1 MAEPRGDFST
11 IKGEKFQMASMLDR
25 ALKNFEFQLRHGA
38 VKSRHSGAGG
48 SVFRLVLIHNISAQ
62 RGSYGFDIG
71 GSRPTKS
78 NYWGVKTYDFAL
90 FCPFFLGFLQW
101 QC

>member
-38 VKSRHSGAGG
+38 VESRHSGAGG
-48 SVFRLVLIHNISAQ
+48 TVFRLVLIHNISVKLKHFTLFLAFFNIL
-62 RGSYGFDIG
+62 STLVI
-71 GSRPTKS
+71 S
-78 NYWGVKTYDFAL
+78 NNV
-90 FCPFFLGFLQW
+90 
-101 QC
+101 